1 MLRDGGTGDWI
12 GTFLGHKG
20 AVWSAKLSL
29 DTALAVTAS
38 ADFSAKVWDSYTGT
52 CLHTLP
58 HNHIVRSAAISPDG
72 LRVLTG
78 GNERLLRLFHLGDID
93 NVTTLESST
102 GDVHAHST
110 TIKSVLWQDTAH
122 AISGSE
128 DGEIKWWTL
137 SNSDKD
143 YTECTKTI
151 QLDHP
156 LSFLEWSANGHI
168 MIAIAANDVYF
179 FDTHSPGSLLKCL
192 TLPHKPSCASIH
204 PITRDRF
211 VVGLADD
218 TWVRIYDYNTA
229 QELDCFKG
237 HHGPVH
243 AVEFSPD
250 GEYFAS
256 GSEDGTIRMWQNTPG
271 PPPLSLLKQQP
282 LSTPATAL
290 RLYSTNSTEKEKK
303 HKDDKDSKAITT
315 DPLSTRVWSKVK
327 HEAQHYWH
335 GSKLLAKEI
344 RISARLQIRLL
355 RGKKLTRR
363 ERRQLKR
370 TTSDLLRLI
379 PFVPFVLIPFMELF
393 LPVALKLFPNMLPS
407 TFEDKFAA
415 DEKKRKLLRV
425 RLEMAKFLQE
435 TIKESGIRA
444 SESVTGSDE
453 FKEFFRKIRT
463 TGEHPSHSDV
473 VKVARLFNNDLT
485 LDNLSRPQLVSMC
498 RYMNINAFGTDN
510 YLRGHIRRR
519 LEHLKRDDVLIK
531 SENVDSLST
540 SELQHACQSRGIRVA
555 THSNAR
561 LRDDLSQWVELHTT
575 QEISGVLLVLS
586 KAFNF
591 AHLEDSVI
599 ASLEATLCSLPDVLL
614 NEAELEVSD
623 EATYKQKL
631 DVLQEQEEL
640 IEDEAEQEQKEVEAR
655 QAQKEAEK
663 AKKGEELEKA
673 RNLLPDQET
682 DKQHEDDIRM
692 TPEQLG
698 ELGQALNILSAK
710 SSVLK
715 ERVELE
721 TLVEQTRDAERQ
733 AEEAQAGLPQE
744 EKKVDKTNENVK
756 KQVKSMINKI
766 DSQLSDYDEKV
777 GTQLNLIQVNN
788 LGQISIHDLKQALR
802 VIKHSPDE
810 EHIDTIVH
818 KLDVDKDGLVML
830 DDVVELAQE
839 EGLGTVLDDSSQ
851 KIVDQGSEIRGNDKN
866 NESSKKIKKEEI
878 VQH

>member
-1 MLRDGGTGDWI
+1 MMLRRLPMRVNAQALTRTTSI
-12 GTFLGHKG
+12 ALRSPLLTPYPSSLIREPL
-20 AVWSAKLSL
+20 ALSKP
-29 DTALAVTAS
+29 TTPVS
-38 ADFSAKVWDSYTGT
+38 
-52 CLHTLP
+52 
-58 HNHIVRSAAISPDG
+58 
-72 LRVLTG
+72 LR
-78 GNERLLRLFHLGDID
+78 F
-93 NVTTLESST
+93 
-102 GDVHAHST
+102 
-110 TIKSVLWQDTAH
+110 
-122 AISGSE
+122 
-128 DGEIKWWTL
+128 
-137 SNSDKD
+137 
-143 YTECTKTI
+143 Y
-151 QLDHP
+151 
-156 LSFLEWSANGHI
+156 SANNGK
-168 MIAIAANDVYF
+168 N
-179 FDTHSPGSLLKCL
+179 
-192 TLPHKPSCASIH
+192 
-204 PITRDRF
+204 
-211 VVGLADD
+211 
-218 TWVRIYDYNTA
+218 
-229 QELDCFKG
+229 
-237 HHGPVH
+237 
-243 AVEFSPD
+243 
-250 GEYFAS
+250 
-256 GSEDGTIRMWQNTPG
+256 
-271 PPPLSLLKQQP
+271 
-282 LSTPATAL
+282 
-290 RLYSTNSTEKEKK
+290 EKEE
-303 HKDDKDSKAITT
+303 KDSKALTT
-315 DPLSTRVWSKVK
+315 EPLSTRVWGKVK

-344 RISARLQIRLL
+344 RISARLQARLL
-355 RGKKLTRR
+355 RGKTLTRR

-370 TTSDLLRLI
+370 TTSDILRLI
-379 PFVPFVLIPFMELF
+379 PFVPFVLIPFMELL

-463 TGEHPSHSDV
+463 TGEHPSHSDI

-519 LEHLKRDDVLIK
+519 LEHLKRDDVLIQA
-531 SENVDSLST
+531 EGVESLST

-591 AHLEDSVI
+591 AHLGDSVM

-655 QAQKEAEK
+655 QAQREVEK
-663 AKKGEELEKA
+663 ARKEEELEKA
-673 RNLLPDQET
+673 KNLLPDSAI
-682 DKQHEDDIRM
+682 KQEDDVRM

-698 ELGQALNILSAK
+698 ELGQALSILSAK

-715 ERVELE
+715 EREELQ
-721 TLVEQTRDAERQ
+721 TLIEQTREAEKQ
-733 AEEAQAGLPQE
+733 AEEAQAGLPEE
-744 EKKVDKTNENVK
+744 EKKIDKTNENVK
-756 KQVKSMINKI
+756 KQVKSMIQKI
-766 DSQLSDYDEKV
+766 DTQLSDYDEKV
-777 GTQLNLIQVNN
+777 GTQLNLIQVNH

-810 EHIDTIVH
+810 EVIDTIVH

-839 EGLGTVLDDSSQ
+839 EGLGIVLDDSAE
-851 KIVDQGSEIRGNDKN
+851 KIVDQGNEIR
-866 NESSKKIKKEEI
+866 NEKHDKIKKEEI
-878 VQH
+878 VH

>member
-1 MLRDGGTGDWI
+1 MMLRRLPMRVNAQALTRTTSI
-12 GTFLGHKG
+12 ALRSPLLTPYPSSLIREPL
-20 AVWSAKLSL
+20 ALSKP
-29 DTALAVTAS
+29 TTPVS
-38 ADFSAKVWDSYTGT
+38 
-52 CLHTLP
+52 
-58 HNHIVRSAAISPDG
+58 
-72 LRVLTG
+72 LR
-78 GNERLLRLFHLGDID
+78 F
-93 NVTTLESST
+93 
-102 GDVHAHST
+102 
-110 TIKSVLWQDTAH
+110 
-122 AISGSE
+122 
-128 DGEIKWWTL
+128 
-137 SNSDKD
+137 
-143 YTECTKTI
+143 Y
-151 QLDHP
+151 
-156 LSFLEWSANGHI
+156 SANNGK
-168 MIAIAANDVYF
+168 N
-179 FDTHSPGSLLKCL
+179 
-192 TLPHKPSCASIH
+192 
-204 PITRDRF
+204 
-211 VVGLADD
+211 
-218 TWVRIYDYNTA
+218 
-229 QELDCFKG
+229 
-237 HHGPVH
+237 
-243 AVEFSPD
+243 
-250 GEYFAS
+250 
-256 GSEDGTIRMWQNTPG
+256 
-271 PPPLSLLKQQP
+271 
-282 LSTPATAL
+282 
-290 RLYSTNSTEKEKK
+290 EKEEKE
-303 HKDDKDSKAITT
+303 SKALTT
-315 DPLSTRVWSKVK
+315 EPLSTRVWGKVK

-344 RISARLQIRLL
+344 RISARLQARLL
-355 RGKKLTRR
+355 RGKTLTRR

-370 TTSDLLRLI
+370 TTSDILRLI
-379 PFVPFVLIPFMELF
+379 PFVPFVLIPFMELL

-463 TGEHPSHSDV
+463 TGEHPSHSDI

-519 LEHLKRDDVLIK
+519 LEHLKRDDVLIQA
-531 SENVDSLST
+531 EGVESLST

-591 AHLEDSVI
+591 AHLGDSVM

-655 QAQKEAEK
+655 QAQREVEK
-663 AKKGEELEKA
+663 ARKEEELEKA
-673 RNLLPDQET
+673 KNLLPDSAI
-682 DKQHEDDIRM
+682 KQEDDVRM

-698 ELGQALNILSAK
+698 ELGQALSILSAK

-715 ERVELE
+715 EREELQ
-721 TLVEQTRDAERQ
+721 TLIEQTREAEKQ
-733 AEEAQAGLPQE
+733 AEEAQAGLPEE
-744 EKKVDKTNENVK
+744 EKKIDKTNENVK
-756 KQVKSMINKI
+756 KQVKSMIQKI
-766 DSQLSDYDEKV
+766 DTQLSDYDEKV
-777 GTQLNLIQVNN
+777 GTQLNLIQVNH

-810 EHIDTIVH
+810 EVIDTIVH

-839 EGLGTVLDDSSQ
+839 EGLGIVLDDSAE
-851 KIVDQGSEIRGNDKN
+851 KIVDQGNEIR
-866 NESSKKIKKEEI
+866 NEKHDKIKKEEI
-878 VQH
+878 VH

>member
-1 MLRDGGTGDWI
+1 MMLRRLPMRVNAQALTRTTSI
-12 GTFLGHKG
+12 ALRSPLLTPYPSSLIREPL
-20 AVWSAKLSL
+20 ALSKP
-29 DTALAVTAS
+29 TTPVS
-38 ADFSAKVWDSYTGT
+38 
-52 CLHTLP
+52 
-58 HNHIVRSAAISPDG
+58 
-72 LRVLTG
+72 LR
-78 GNERLLRLFHLGDID
+78 F
-93 NVTTLESST
+93 
-102 GDVHAHST
+102 
-110 TIKSVLWQDTAH
+110 
-122 AISGSE
+122 
-128 DGEIKWWTL
+128 
-137 SNSDKD
+137 
-143 YTECTKTI
+143 Y
-151 QLDHP
+151 
-156 LSFLEWSANGHI
+156 SANNGK
-168 MIAIAANDVYF
+168 N
-179 FDTHSPGSLLKCL
+179 
-192 TLPHKPSCASIH
+192 
-204 PITRDRF
+204 
-211 VVGLADD
+211 
-218 TWVRIYDYNTA
+218 
-229 QELDCFKG
+229 
-237 HHGPVH
+237 
-243 AVEFSPD
+243 
-250 GEYFAS
+250 
-256 GSEDGTIRMWQNTPG
+256 
-271 PPPLSLLKQQP
+271 
-282 LSTPATAL
+282 
-290 RLYSTNSTEKEKK
+290 EKEEKE
-303 HKDDKDSKAITT
+303 SKALTT
-315 DPLSTRVWSKVK
+315 EPLSTRVWGKVK

-344 RISARLQIRLL
+344 RISARLQARLL
-355 RGKKLTRR
+355 RGKTLTRR

-370 TTSDLLRLI
+370 TTSDILRLI
-379 PFVPFVLIPFMELF
+379 PFVPFVLIPFMELL

-463 TGEHPSHSDV
+463 TGEHPSHSDI

-519 LEHLKRDDVLIK
+519 LEHLKRDDVLIQA
-531 SENVDSLST
+531 EGIESLST

-591 AHLEDSVI
+591 AHLGDSVM

-655 QAQKEAEK
+655 QAQREVEK
-663 AKKGEELEKA
+663 ARKEEELEKA
-673 RNLLPDQET
+673 KNLLPDSAI
-682 DKQHEDDIRM
+682 KQEDDVRM

-698 ELGQALNILSAK
+698 ELGQALSILSAK

-715 ERVELE
+715 EREELQ
-721 TLVEQTRDAERQ
+721 TLIEQTREAEKQ
-733 AEEAQAGLPQE
+733 AEEAQAGLPEE
-744 EKKVDKTNENVK
+744 EKKIDKTNENVK
-756 KQVKSMINKI
+756 KQVKSMIQKI
-766 DSQLSDYDEKV
+766 DTQLSDYDEKV
-777 GTQLNLIQVNN
+777 GTQLNLIQVNH

-810 EHIDTIVH
+810 EVIDTIVH

-839 EGLGTVLDDSSQ
+839 EGLGIVLDDSAE
-851 KIVDQGSEIRGNDKN
+851 KIVDQGNEIR
-866 NESSKKIKKEEI
+866 NEKHDKIKKEEI
-878 VQH
+878 VH